1 MRGADPTPYE
11 AVARG
16 FDAIAGRYDDFVEA
30 NPLHHA
36 MREHSLRWLG
46 EAFAPH
52 MRVLEVGCGLGREA
66 VYLGERGVKV
76 VATDVSGAMVA
87 GARDRVRAA
96 GQEDRVTVLQ
106 SAAGELDT
114 VLADERFDGAFA
126 SFGPLNCEPDLSAA
140 VERIAVHLR
149 PGAPFLASV
158 VSRPCLSELAYGSSV
173 FSFRKAFRRMS
184 TDVAIDLYGTGLI
197 SVKAYSEAESR
208 RALAPW
214 FTLQRLEGLL
224 VVLPPPYT
232 ENAWRRLRPLH
243 RPVAWLDRRLRRSWP
258 FRGLG
263 DHLHI
268 WATRREG

>member
-1 MRGADPTPYE
+1 MRGDEPPTYE

-16 FDAIAGRYDDFVEA
+16 FDAIAARYDDLVEA

-36 MREHSLRWLG
+36 MREHSLQWLG
-46 EAFAPH
+46 EAFAPD
-52 MRVLEVGCGLGREA
+52 MRVLEVGCGLGTEA
-66 VYLGERGVKV
+66 VYLGARGVEV

-87 GARDRVRAA
+87 GARERVRAA
-96 GQEDRVTVLQ
+96 RQEGRVTVLQ
-106 SAAGELDT
+106 SPAGELDE
-114 VLADERFDGAFA
+114 VLPGEHFDGAFA
-126 SFGPLNCEPDLSAA
+126 SFGPLNCEPDLPAA
-140 VERIAVHLR
+140 LESIAVHLK

-173 FSFRKAFRRMS
+173 LSFRKAFRRMS
-184 TDVAIDLYGTGLI
+184 ADVEIDLYGAGPV
-197 SVKAYSEAESR
+197 SVKAYSEAETR

-243 RPVAWLDRRLRRSWP
+243 RPVAWLDRRLRRTWP

-263 DHLHI
+263 DHLHL
-268 WATRREG
+268 WATRRER